1 MHIQSL
7 KKYHFIDDFNH
18 TKLKKLSRN
27 INLIWRARSDQ
38 INIKLLK
45 KTAIFCKKNRIKL
58 FLANN
63 VRLAIKLGLDGVYLS
78 AHNKRIRSSS
88 FCLKKNFLVIGS
100 AHNARDIEIKKR
112 QRVQEL
118 FISPI
123 FKDKNR
129 SAIGLH
135 KSKYIYE
142 LFKGN
147 KIALGGIN
155 AKNLKLLKL
164 LNFTGFAGI
173 KYFE

>member
-1 MHIQSL
+1 MVVAEGDRSL
-7 KKYHFIDDFNH
+7 GTVVDDATIKNVSGTVTM
-18 TKLKKLSRN
+18 TKEEQL
-27 INLIWRARSDQ
+27 
-38 INIKLLK
+38 
-45 KTAIFCKKNRIKL
+45 
-58 FLANN
+58 N